1 MHRSPWEDQPTLG
14 IYIGMCPHSG
24 VMPERAFPD
33 PAELVRREV
42 VRRVRAVF
50 NGLEGGERPVPP
62 SDNALFAR
70 DTPIRLVHADI
81 VSMMIGGMAALL
93 LQMLHPHALRG
104 VLDHSNFR
112 ADMHGRLRRTARF
125 IAVTSFGDRA
135 DAEAAIA
142 RVNAIHERVK
152 GTLPDGTPYS
162 AQDPA
167 TLAWVHVT
175 GATSFLEAYLRHVRP
190 GMSGA
195 DQDEYFRQFALVARK
210 LGADPVPETR
220 EEARAIMRAMRPQL
234 EGSPEAREVARLIVD
249 GRASGAAAAIQPALS
264 IAAVDLLPPF
274 ARALLGLDRP
284 GLAAIPARLATRS
297 LGGTLR
303 WAFRQR

>member
-1 MHRSPWEDQPTLG
+1 
-14 IYIGMCPHSG
+14 
-24 VMPERAFPD
+24 MPPRPFPD
-33 PAELVRREV
+33 PAELIRRQV
-42 VRRVRAVF
+42 VKRVRAVF
-50 NGLEGGERPVPP
+50 NDLEGGEKPVPP

-70 DTPIRLVHADI
+70 NTPIRMVHADI
-81 VSMMIGGMAALL
+81 VGMMIGGMAALL

-142 RVNAIHERVK
+142 RVNAIHAGVK

-190 GMSGA
+190 GMSAA

-210 LGADPVPETR
+210 LGADPVPESR
-220 EEARAIMRAMRPQL
+220 GEASEIMRAMRPRL

-249 GRASGAAAAIQPALS
+249 GRAKGAAAAIQPALS

-274 ARALLGLDRP
+274 ARAMLGLERP
-284 GLAAIPARLATRS
+284 GLAAVPARLATRS

>member
-1 MHRSPWEDQPTLG
+1 MS
-14 IYIGMCPHSG
+14 
-24 VMPERAFPD
+24 ERAFPN
-33 PAELVRREV
+33 PAELLRGEV

-50 NGLEGGERPVPP
+50 NDLEGGEKPVPP

-70 DTPIRLVHADI
+70 NTPIRMVHADI
-81 VSMMIGGMAALL
+81 VSMMIGGMTALL

-142 RVNAIHERVK
+142 RVNAIHRRVE

-162 AQDPA
+162 ATDPA

-190 GMSGA
+190 AMSA
-195 DQDEYFRQFALVARK
+195 AEQDEYFRQFALVGRK

-220 EEARAIMRAMRPQL
+220 AEAAEIMRAMRPEL
-234 EGSPEAREVARLIVD
+234 EGSREAREVARLIVD
-249 GRASGAAAAIQPALS
+249 GRAGAIQPALS

-274 ARALLGLDRP
+274 ARAMLALDRP
-284 GLAAIPARLATRS
+284 GLATIPARLVTRS
-297 LGGTLR
+297 LGETLR